1 MNIDKI
7 RLFLLCIAWSTA
19 IINVIFG
26 QSALVLANAGVLS
39 LSFFFVL
46 TFSHLKKESITIII
60 ILFVVAFFL
69 LDQFPSFEDF
79 LSAGRF
85 TLVFAALLPTMTLV
99 RSASLKVKSV
109 KNSQDLLRNLPTSIS
124 TSGFQI
130 ASHFFGSVINTGTF
144 SILSAALPEN
154 SDKNYRKTIAEAC
167 LRGMNTSATWS
178 PFFVAFAV
186 GQAFIDT
193 TNSWIAMACGILVGI
208 LFNFVSL
215 PVFANGSTL
224 NKIKYSLA
232 CLSPVFPLLTLIMLS
247 VLSVSVFF
255 DFTALSAVVLV
266 MPIMIVI
273 YLLFNLK
280 NFYEIYSNTKSWLL
294 NSSDDITVICIA
306 MLVGYLISRSNSIND
321 YILLLESAF
330 FPSWSLLALTPLII
344 TVFSFMGIHP
354 VITSTIAL
362 SLLTTVQTDIHPAL
376 LMQAHLVGWAAGTMS
391 SVASLSV
398 LTCSN
403 LFQVESR
410 KLAFGPNLLTAVI
423 FSLSSGVLL
432 SFVNSLIY

>member
-1 MNIDKI
+1 M
-7 RLFLLCIAWSTA
+7 
-19 IINVIFG
+19 
-26 QSALVLANAGVLS
+26 
-39 LSFFFVL
+39 FFVL
-46 TFSHLKKESITIII
+46 TFSRLKKESFTIII
-60 ILFVVAFFL
+60 ILVVVAFFL

-99 RSASLKVKSV
+99 RSASLKVKRV

-154 SDKNYRKTIAEAC
+154 SDKNYRKAIAEAC

-186 GQAFIDT
+186 GQAFIDK
-193 TNSWIAMACGILVGI
+193 TNSWIAMACGILVGM
-208 LFNFVSL
+208 LFNLVSL
-215 PVFANGSTL
+215 PVFAYGSTL

-232 CLSPVFPLLTLIMLS
+232 CLSPVFPLLTIIMFS
-247 VLSVSVFF
+247 VLSVSLFF

-266 MPIMIVI
+266 MPMLIVI
-273 YLLFNLK
+273 YLFFNFK
-280 NFYEIYSNTKSWLL
+280 NFFEIYSNTKSWLL

-321 YILLLESAF
+321 YFLLLDSAF
-330 FPSWSLLALTPLII
+330 FPAWSLLAVTPLII

-362 SLLTTVQTDIHPAL
+362 SLLTTAQTDIHPAL

-423 FSLSSGVLL
+423 FSLSSGLLL